1 MTAAI
6 VRNRILRPRP
16 REQWSIPAGALVG
29 IIASTD
35 ELRLAIRMHAP
46 PDLFEL
52 RLDHL
57 PNLRVS
63 QLSRLSRPLIITAR
77 HPAEGGKRCNRKN
90 LLRKF
95 LPYAKFVDI
104 ELRSMHELREIWTE
118 ARRLAVGRICS
129 VHDFKRTPEL
139 SLLRKQFS
147 RSRKANADVFKLVT
161 RADSLRN
168 LLTLFEFLWTRSLMP
183 VSVMA
188 VGKFGPISRLLFREA
203 GSAFIYAPLRHAL
216 YEGQVTVRQL
226 RGRNL

>member
-1 MTAAI
+1 MS
-6 VRNRILRPRP
+6 VHRRGK
-16 REQWSIPAGALVG
+16 IPACALVG
-29 IIASTD
+29 VIASTD
-35 ELRLAIRMHAP
+35 ELRLATRMRAP

-57 PNLRVS
+57 PDLQVS

-77 HPAEGGKRCNRKN
+77 HPAEGGKRCDRKN

-104 ELRSMHELREIWTE
+104 ELRSLRELREIWAE

-139 SLLRKQFS
+139 SVLRKQFS

-161 RADSLRN
+161 RADRLRN
-168 LLTLFEFLWTRSLMP
+168 LLTLFEFLWTQSSLVP
-183 VSVMA
+183 VCVMA
-188 VGKFGPISRLLFREA
+188 VGKLGPISRLLFREA

-216 YEGQVTVRQL
+216 HDGQLTLSQL
-226 RGRNL
+226 RGRNF

>member
-1 MTAAI
+1 MSAH
-6 VRNRILRPRP
+6 RRDK
-16 REQWSIPAGALVG
+16 IPASTLVG
-29 IIASTD
+29 VIASTD
-35 ELRLAIRMHAP
+35 ELRLATRMRVP

-57 PNLRVS
+57 PNLHVS
-63 QLSRLSRPLIITAR
+63 QLCRLSRPLIVTAR

-104 ELRSMHELREIWTE
+104 ELRSMRELREIWAE

-139 SLLRKQFS
+139 SVLRKQFF

-168 LLTLFEFLWTRSLMP
+168 LLTLVEFLRTQSSFMP
-183 VSVMA
+183 VCVMA

-203 GSAFIYAPLRHAL
+203 GSVFMYAPLRHAL
-216 YEGQVTVRQL
+216 YEGQLTLGQL
-226 RGRNL
+226 RRRRDF